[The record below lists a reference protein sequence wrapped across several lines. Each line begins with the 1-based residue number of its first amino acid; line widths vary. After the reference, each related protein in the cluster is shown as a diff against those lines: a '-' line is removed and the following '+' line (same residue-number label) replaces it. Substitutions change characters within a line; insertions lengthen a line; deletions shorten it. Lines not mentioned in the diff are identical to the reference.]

1 MEQVVT
7 IALHGLIDQLRTCP
21 RRDRTNPRG
30 PRALSTLKRVG
41 IRSTD
46 FITASRHR
54 RRVNRP
60 DTWLHPTT
68 RRRNRFSSCT
78 LPFMLTLISC
88 SFSLPVN
95 GRSDPPV
102 FTLWSGC

>member
-7 IALHGLIDQLRTCP
+7 IALHGLIDQLRTV
-21 RRDRTNPRG
+21 RGEIARTPRG
-30 PRALSTLKRVG
+30 PRALSALKRVG

-46 FITASRHR
+46 FIRASRHR

-68 RRRNRFSSCT
+68 RRHHRFSSCT
-78 LPFMLTLISC
+78 LPFMLMLISC

>member
-7 IALHGLIDQLRTCP
+7 IALHGFIDQLRTV
-21 RRDRTNPRG
+21 RGEIARTPGG
-30 PRALSTLKRVG
+30 PRALSALKRVG

-46 FITASRHR
+46 FHR
-54 RRVNRP
+54 RGVNRP

-68 RRRNRFSSCT
+68 RRHHRFSSCT
-78 LPFMLTLISC
+78 LPFMLMLILC